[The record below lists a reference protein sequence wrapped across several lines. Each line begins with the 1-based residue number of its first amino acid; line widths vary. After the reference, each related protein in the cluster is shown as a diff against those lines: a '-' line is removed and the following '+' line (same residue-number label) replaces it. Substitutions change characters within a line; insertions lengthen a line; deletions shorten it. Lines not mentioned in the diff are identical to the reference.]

1 MSAQDQEFFK
11 PRNILES
18 TILETAYDLEIRYGS
33 SLYEKS
39 PFIRIATILED
50 MYNDLQKNDPII
62 FDDVTIKSEQV
73 KTTLTPILNQIFYII
88 GEEERNSF
96 IQENGFGNN
105 EIGDIKL
112 SPNTID
118 DLKIKLLETP
128 IATILGRIDKLIKD
142 FSEIN
147 TDDIEIAEDLLNISG
162 VRLYLPILRE
172 IIYCNLNDLLAL
184 TPLKNSFDG
193 KE

>member
-1 MSAQDQEFFK
+1 
-11 PRNILES
+11 
-18 TILETAYDLEIRYGS
+18 
-33 SLYEKS
+33 
-39 PFIRIATILED
+39 

>member
-1 MSAQDQEFFK
+1 
-11 PRNILES
+11 
-18 TILETAYDLEIRYGS
+18 
-33 SLYEKS
+33 
-39 PFIRIATILED
+39 

-147 TDDIEIAEDLLNISG
+147 IDDIEIAEDLLNISG